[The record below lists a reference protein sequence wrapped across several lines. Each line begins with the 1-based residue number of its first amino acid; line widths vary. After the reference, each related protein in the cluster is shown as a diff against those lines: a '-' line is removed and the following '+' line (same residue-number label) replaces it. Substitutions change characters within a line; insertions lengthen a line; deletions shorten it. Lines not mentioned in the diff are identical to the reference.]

1 MMAKL
6 YLKVDLS
13 LLCLLADEMEENI
26 AALNTQRY
34 DVPYPVLEVPG
45 MIICNNIRL
54 LETK

>member
-6 YLKVDLS
+6 YLKVDSS

-45 MIICNNIRL
+45 IIIGNDV
-54 LETK
+54 

>member
-6 YLKVDLS
+6 YLKVDSS

-45 MIICNNIRL
+45 IIIDKYIRL